1 MTHTEAEAL
10 LTAYLAKIYGY
21 AYQKS
26 FSYDE
31 AEELAS
37 AIAEQLWRTLLS
49 AGDVQNPDGYVY
61 RICANVYAKH
71 VAARRRHTAL
81 SLDDMPHDIPDEEA
95 DPVAAEEAARERR
108 VLRREI
114 AFLSQIRREIVYA
127 YYYENKSVSRIAQD
141 MVMPAGTVKWHLN
154 KARSELSEGFQM
166 ERKTGKLGIHPI
178 TAASIGH
185 SGTPGSLG
193 GPEYYLEDKLSLNI
207 VYSVYHTPRTR
218 EEIAEELGI
227 TPVFIDDKI
236 TTLAE
241 NGFLVPTTGGKYTT
255 YVSFTPETFSGEAE
269 DIRAR
274 KWYELAGLL
283 VRDYVPAIR
292 AALASEDALYLP
304 TGNRELFEAAMIF
317 WGIAQKCS
325 MDTGRDLSRYHIRT
339 KDGGEYI
346 ARVNLPAVPD
356 DPAYTP
362 VYTRENFWVCGAMN
376 RWSER
381 YPVSSVSF
389 DTKYTTRTGAYGNN
403 RVEDY
408 EYLYESITGQIT
420 DTPAN
425 RDKFA
430 RLRSRGYLD
439 ENNRPQIMI
448 ARGTPEEWYEKI
460 PAPDPVLLRR
470 FTDDALAYAVSAAA
484 DYPPQMRDLIVAQE
498 ANSFFGCIPA
508 LLVTDLLYKNGTFRE
523 MTDAER
529 ITAQLVM
536 FSDVLPT

>member
-95 DPVAAEEAARERR
+95 DPFAAEEAARERR

-154 KARSELSEGFQM
+154 KARSELSVGFQM
-166 ERKTGKLGIHPI
+166 ECKTGKLGIHPI

-339 KDGGEYI
+339 KDGGE
-346 ARVNLPAVPD
+346 
-356 DPAYTP
+356 
-362 VYTRENFWVCGAMN
+362 
-376 RWSER
+376 
-381 YPVSSVSF
+381 
-389 DTKYTTRTGAYGNN
+389 
-403 RVEDY
+403 
-408 EYLYESITGQIT
+408 
-420 DTPAN
+420 
-425 RDKFA
+425 
-430 RLRSRGYLD
+430 
-439 ENNRPQIMI
+439 
-448 ARGTPEEWYEKI
+448 
-460 PAPDPVLLRR
+460 
-470 FTDDALAYAVSAAA
+470 
-484 DYPPQMRDLIVAQE
+484 
-498 ANSFFGCIPA
+498 
-508 LLVTDLLYKNGTFRE
+508 
-523 MTDAER
+523 
-529 ITAQLVM
+529 
-536 FSDVLPT
+536 